1 MRCSI
6 VFGILLMAATLIS
19 AAAPQATSR
28 AKGQTS
34 MSQFDQLIQAK
45 DWDAVDLASQAGP
58 AAVPHLESYLRSPD
72 HLVRLL
78 AVDCAVAAGGPQ
90 VPAILIRM
98 LSDANEQVRINA
110 INGLKQHLPLGH
122 DADLMAAWDKN
133 STRDAFVRQQLPMIL
148 GLMQSHNALYAL
160 KQRMA
165 WDPREEVQEGMI
177 AGAAKLGDPQ
187 AREALGGMLRDAR
200 GKRTAELMEFVRY
213 EGEPWVI
220 PLLVPVLGR
229 RDMAIDLSTHRH
241 EIHRRDCDLAVDE
254 VLRISRAPFS
264 FQIDPMAQYRD
275 DQIAEALRYASS
287 VGR

>member
-1 MRCSI
+1 
-6 VFGILLMAATLIS
+6 MAAMLIS
-19 AAAPQATSR
+19 AADPQATSR

-45 DWDAVDLASQAGP
+45 DWDAVDLARQAGP
-58 AAVPHLESYLRSPD
+58 AAVPHLESYLRSED

-98 LSDANEQVRINA
+98 LADANEQVRIDA
-110 INGLKQHLPLGH
+110 INGLKQNLPLGH
-122 DADLMAAWDKN
+122 DAELIAAWDRN
-133 STRDAFVRQQLPMIL
+133 SSRDGFVRQQLPMIL
-148 GLMQSHNALYAL
+148 GLMRSQNALYAL
-160 KQRMA
+160 RQRMA
-165 WDPREEVQEGMI
+165 WDPREEVQEGMV

-187 AREALGGMLRDAR
+187 ARETLAAMLRDAR
-200 GKRTAELMEFVRY
+200 GKRTAELMEFVKY
-213 EGEPWVI
+213 EDESWVI

-229 RDMAIDLSTHRH
+229 RDMAVDLSTHRH
-241 EIHRRDCDLAVDE
+241 EIHRRECDLAVDE

-264 FQIDPMAQYRD
+264 FQIDQMAQYRD